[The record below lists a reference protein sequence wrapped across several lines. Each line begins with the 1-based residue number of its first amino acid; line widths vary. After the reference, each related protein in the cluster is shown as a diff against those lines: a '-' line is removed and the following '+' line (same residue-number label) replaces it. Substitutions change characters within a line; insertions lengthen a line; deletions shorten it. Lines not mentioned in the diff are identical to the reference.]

1 MRYMDITNST
11 RTDPATCCFSSSVF
25 DTDGSG
31 LIDAD
36 KIRHVMRN
44 IGEEPTDEYV
54 NKLIHDA
61 DIDKDGRINFRG
73 MSQCYGIGIPF
84 SNILCAPEILLS

>member
-1 MRYMDITNST
+1 M
-11 RTDPATCCFSSSVF
+11 F

-31 LIDAD
+31 LIDAE

-84 SNILCAPEILLS
+84 SKIFCVPGILLP